1 VSAMVKVKICGIT
14 NWPDAK
20 AALDAGADALG
31 FNFFPPSPRHITAA
45 DAREIV
51 RRMPRRASAVGVFVD
66 EPAARVKELAR
77 FAGLHFVQ
85 LHGDETPRTVRELH
99 PEFLVIKAFQ
109 VRRGFRIAR
118 LAPFA
123 EAAAFLMDGFRNGLR
138 GGTGNTFDWRVAREA
153 KRYGAILVAG
163 GITPGNVAQA
173 IAEAEP
179 FGVDVSSGVE
189 ARPGKKDARKIRAL
203 MRAVEAAQRKV
214 A

>member
-1 VSAMVKVKICGIT
+1 VAVKVKICGIT

-31 FNFFPPSPRHITAA
+31 FNFFPLSPRHITAA

-66 EPAARVKELAR
+66 EPVARIRELAR
-77 FAGLHFVQ
+77 IAGLRVVQ
-85 LHGDETPRTVRELH
+85 LHGDETPPIVRQLH

-109 VRRGFRIAR
+109 VRRPFRVVR

-123 EAAAFLMDGFRNGLR
+123 DAAAFLLDGFRDGLR
-138 GGTGNTFDWRVAREA
+138 GGTGHRFDWRVAREA

-163 GITPGNVAQA
+163 GITPENVAQA
-173 IAEAEP
+173 IVEAEP

-203 MRAVEAAQRKV
+203 MRAVEAAQWKV